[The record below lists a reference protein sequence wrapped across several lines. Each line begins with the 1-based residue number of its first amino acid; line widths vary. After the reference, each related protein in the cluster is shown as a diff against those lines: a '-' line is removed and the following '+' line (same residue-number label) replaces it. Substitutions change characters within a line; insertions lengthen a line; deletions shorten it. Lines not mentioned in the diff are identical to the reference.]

1 VRRQAREA
9 GSNAHKGAGKA
20 MEQRSIEQLYE
31 RLGYDFRDAALLQ
44 LALTHTS
51 FSNEN
56 PRLAPQHNERL
67 EFLGDAVLDFV
78 VSDLLMARYPALPE
92 GDLSKMRA
100 GLVSEAGLAVIAREL
115 ELGTFLRMGRGEE
128 QSGGRDK
135 DSILSNALEAVL
147 AAVYLD
153 SAPDMGIVPI
163 QQVVR
168 ELFEHRLEEA
178 GQPRQLE
185 DFKTELQELVQSR
198 FKDTVRY
205 VIIREAG
212 PDHDK
217 HFEAAVLFQD
227 RELGRG
233 SGRSKKQAEQDAAR
247 LALEGMKSERGEV
260 RQ

>member
-1 VRRQAREA
+1 VLGVTHDSPGLGETP
-9 GSNAHKGAGKA
+9 
-20 MEQRSIEQLYE
+20 MEQRIIEQLYE
-31 RLGYDFRDAALLQ
+31 RLGYAFRDPAFAL

-51 FSNEN
+51 YSNEN
-56 PRLAPQHNERL
+56 PRAAPHHNERL

-78 VSDLLMARYPALPE
+78 VSDLLMTRYPRLPE

-100 GLVSEAGLAVIAREL
+100 GLVSEAALAAIAREL
-115 ELGTFLRMGRGEE
+115 ELGRHLRMGRGEE

-135 DSILSNALEAVL
+135 DSILSNGLEALL

-153 SAPDMGIVPI
+153 SATEHGLVAI
-163 QQVVR
+163 QAVVQG
-168 ELFEHRLEEA
+168 LFAHRLEEA

-205 VIIREAG
+205 VITQEAG

-217 HFEAAVLFQD
+217 HFEAAVLFRD

-233 SGRSKKQAEQDAAR
+233 SGRSKKQAEQNAAR
-247 LALEGMKSERGEV
+247 LALHGMKGTAQAVSK
-260 RQ
+260 

>member
-1 VRRQAREA
+1 MAPVR
-9 GSNAHKGAGKA
+9 GTTHDGPGHGGVP
-20 MEQRSIEQLYE
+20 MEQRGIERLYE
-31 RLGYDFRDAALLQ
+31 RLGYTFRDPALAL

-51 FSNEN
+51 YSNEN
-56 PRLAPQHNERL
+56 PRAAPHHNERL

-78 VSDLLMARYPALPE
+78 VSDLLMTRYPRLSE

-100 GLVSEAGLAVIAREL
+100 GLVSESALAAIAREL
-115 ELGTFLRMGRGEE
+115 GLGSHLRMGRGEE

-135 DSILSNALEAVL
+135 DSILSNALEALL

-153 SAPDMGIVPI
+153 SAPDAGLQAI
-163 QQVVR
+163 QVVVHG
-168 ELFEHRLEEA
+168 LFAHRMEQA
-178 GQPRQLE
+178 GQPLRLE

-205 VIIREAG
+205 EITLEAG

-217 HFEAAVLFQD
+217 HFEAAVYFRE

-233 SGRSKKQAEQDAAR
+233 NGRSKKQAEQNAAR
-247 LALEGMKSERGEV
+247 LALQAMKPTPQELPK
-260 RQ
+260 